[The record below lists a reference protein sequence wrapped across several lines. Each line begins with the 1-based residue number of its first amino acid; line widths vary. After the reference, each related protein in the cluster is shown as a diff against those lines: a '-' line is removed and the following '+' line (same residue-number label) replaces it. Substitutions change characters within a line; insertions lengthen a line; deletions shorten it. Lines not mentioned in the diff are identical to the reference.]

1 MKILFLCDNIKEAK
15 DYIEKNILKP
25 KESFKEWPEH
35 YELENNG
42 YVRLLY
48 VGSNLRGYKVDKI
61 YIPKRS
67 VFNGEFIYPAL
78 KYSKEKA
85 KIIYY

>member
-1 MKILFLCDNIKEAK
+1 MKILFLCNNIKEAK

-25 KESFKEWPEH
+25 KEHFKEWPEH

-42 YVRLLY
+42 YIQLIYAR
-48 VGSNLRGYKVDKI
+48 STLRGYRVDKI
-61 YIPKRS
+61 YIPKGS
-67 VFNGEFIYPAL
+67 AFDGEFIYPAL

>member
-42 YVRLLY
+42 YVQLLH
-48 VGSNLRGYKVDKI
+48 VESNLRGYRVDKI

>member
-42 YVRLLY
+42 YVQLLY
-48 VGSNLRGYKVDKI
+48 VGSNFRGYRVDKI

-78 KYSKEKA
+78 KYSKEKV